1 MSQNSKFLNL
11 NRGLSGAGSIGGEPS
26 GFLSKA
32 KQFGSAFST
41 TTIVFIVASILFV
54 IGGIYYY
61 YTYVSPKLNTTYSPN
76 NEYITGDTN
85 GPAKQAELLMFYA
98 DWCPHCKTAKPAWN
112 EVAEEYQNKTING
125 YKVIFNDIN
134 CTNETDEVEKM
145 MNQYKVEGF
154 PTIKMIKDGQVI
166 EYDAKPT
173 KETLVEFLNT
183 VL

>member
-1 MSQNSKFLNL
+1 MGEAN
-11 NRGLSGAGSIGGEPS
+11 GSS
-26 GFLSKA
+26 
-32 KQFGSAFST
+32 
-41 TTIVFIVASILFV
+41 
-54 IGGIYYY
+54 
-61 YTYVSPKLNTTYSPN
+61 
-76 NEYITGDTN
+76 
-85 GPAKQAELLMFYA
+85 KQAELLMFYA
-98 DWCPHCKTAKPAWN
+98 DWCPHCKTAKPIWN

-125 YKVIFNDIN
+125 YKVIFTDIN